1 MAASLGFTTY
11 GHGPKRVVVLHD
23 WFCDHTTWDSM
34 LPYVTPEHFT
44 YAFVDLRGYGASKD
58 IEGSYTLEEA
68 AGDVIAVA
76 ERLGWTRFSL
86 IGHSMSG
93 LVVQRILQ
101 IVPTQI
107 ERVVAVTPAPP
118 GGLAME
124 PDAAAFFRSIA
135 MASDEERFRL
145 LGSMWGQ
152 RLSESWTRFKLRRWR
167 ETVSPAAAAAY
178 VDLWGGTDITANA
191 HGIVTPILIVAAA
204 DDAPPFQAGALE
216 KSMLPYYP
224 NGTVISLGESGHYPM
239 QEQPPMLATVIE
251 RFLRK

>member
-44 YAFVDLRGYGASKD
+44 YAFVDLRGYGASKE
-58 IEGSYTLEEA
+58 IEGTYTLEEA

-76 ERLGWTRFSL
+76 ERLGWGRFSL

-93 LVVQRILQ
+93 LIVQRVLQ
-101 IVPTQI
+101 ILPERV

-118 GGLAME
+118 GGLALA
-124 PDAAAFFRSIA
+124 PDAAAFFRTVA
-135 MASDEERFRL
+135 MASDEERFL
-145 LGSMWGQ
+145 MLGPMWGQ
-152 RLSESWTRFKLRRWR
+152 RLSASWTRFKLRRWR
-167 ETVSPAAAAAY
+167 ETARPAAAAAY
-178 VDLWGGTDITANA
+178 VELWGGTDISAKA
-191 HGIVTPILIVAAA
+191 RGIDTPILVIAAA

-216 KSMLPYYP
+216 KSMLSYYP
-224 NGTVISLGESGHYPM
+224 NGTVVSLGESGHYPM
-239 QEQPPMLATVIE
+239 QEQPPILATVIE
-251 RFLRK
+251 RFLRE